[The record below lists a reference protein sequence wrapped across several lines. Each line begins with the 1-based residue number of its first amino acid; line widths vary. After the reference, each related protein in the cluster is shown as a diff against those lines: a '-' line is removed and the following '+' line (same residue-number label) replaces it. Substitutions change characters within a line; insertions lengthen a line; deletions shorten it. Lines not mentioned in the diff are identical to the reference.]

1 MPLVTFIGR
10 LSLWAGRLG
19 ALLVVPLVL
28 AMVYEVLSR
37 YVFGSPTVWAF
48 ELSYMMM
55 GTIFLLGIAY
65 ALSIG
70 EHVNVDFIHDA
81 LPKHAVAVIDLF
93 GYLVLTGLTAW
104 ITLALFRYFGDA
116 YRSGEGS
123 GLSAW
128 NPPVWPYR
136 FIFAAGFALFALQ
149 ALAKALENALVALG
163 LTPPPVTAHQE
174 PQL

>member
-10 LSLWAGRLG
+10 LSLWAGRTA

-28 AMVYEVLSR
+28 AMVYEVLGR
-37 YVFGSPTVWAF
+37 YVFGRPTDWAF

-65 ALSIG
+65 ALLIG
-70 EHVNVDFIHDA
+70 QHVNVDFIHDA
-81 LPKHAVAVIDLF
+81 LPKRVVAVIDLL
-93 GYLVLTGLTAW
+93 GYLVLTGMTAW
-104 ITLALFRYFGDA
+104 IAFALFRYFGDA